1 MDIDMNSSA
10 TVDSLLKT
18 YPSLKRIPD
27 KDRIKCSWTQ
37 HEMPARVDAIE
48 KYIQGKKYQQILKKK
63 FDYDVLEKFKD
74 FIEPSTKK
82 NHERQLFCKL
92 TSRHLNKDPHHIMK
106 HIEGKKFKRAY
117 AQWQECQA
125 NGTEFLPIGRR
136 KKKQQMSTD
145 ENDDEYVD
153 LSDDEIIIEDDDEDD
168 LSDLYPDFRRLRA
181 SDLKAGRTTTV
192 ENNDDNTNGK
202 KRKAQTSQMKK
213 PKKLAAPSTKRMR
226 GADEKMSNGDD
237 LVKPTKTMTLT
248 I

>member
-1 MDIDMNSSA
+1 MDIDMNSSM
-10 TVDSLLKT
+10 TVDSLLNT
-18 YPSLKRIPD
+18 YPSLKRLPD

-63 FDYDVLEKFKD
+63 FDYDTLEKFKD

-106 HIEGKKFKRAY
+106 HVEGKKFKRAY

-125 NGTEFLPIGRR
+125 NGTEFVSVGRR
-136 KKKQQMSTD
+136 KKKQEKVTGD
-145 ENDDEYVD
+145 DDDEYVD
-153 LSDDEIIIEDDDEDD
+153 LSDDEIVIEDDDDD

-181 SDLKAGRTTTV
+181 SDLKERTTTN
-192 ENNDDNTNGK
+192 ENMVDNMSGT
-202 KRKAQTSQMKK
+202 KRKAQTSQIKK
-213 PKKLAAPSTKRMR
+213 PKKLAAPSSKRMR
-226 GADEKMSNGDD
+226 ASDEKMSNGDE
-237 LVKPTKTMTLT
+237 LVKPTKTMTIT